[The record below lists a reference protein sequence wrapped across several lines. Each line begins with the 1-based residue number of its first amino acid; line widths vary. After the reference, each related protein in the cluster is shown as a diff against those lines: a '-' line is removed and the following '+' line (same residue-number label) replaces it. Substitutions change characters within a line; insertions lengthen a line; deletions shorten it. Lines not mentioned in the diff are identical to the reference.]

1 MRAAVRSALS
11 VRRRIIDLENS
22 EAEAFG
28 GGQTRLLSDMGGLSV
43 KSTNDGSGL
52 GRGRQTVA
60 TRAQTGERARILHFN
75 PAAGRGGANG
85 QPAMR
90 VLQVGKFYPPYR
102 GGIESHLQALC
113 HELKR
118 SVQIEVLVASEARRR
133 TEGEV
138 DGVKIKRLARLFS
151 IGETPVCWR
160 LASEIRRSRNA
171 VVHLHVPHPP
181 ACLAYLMSGHRGPLV
196 ITWHSDIV
204 RQKVMARLLAPI
216 HEAVVRRAS
225 VLIASSPNY
234 VESSP
239 VLSRNR
245 DRCRVIPFG
254 ILPDGFRARD
264 GETITKIRQRYGR
277 RILLAVGR
285 MVYYKGFEFLVRA
298 MKDIRGH
305 LLIVGDGPLRRQ
317 LEHLAV
323 EYGVIERITFLGRV
337 SQEEMVAYY
346 HAADVFVLPS
356 IARSEA
362 FGVVQLEAMACGK
375 PVVNTALPTGVP
387 YVSLDG
393 VTGITVPP
401 ADAGA
406 LATAISRL
414 LDDPYLRAK
423 LGTAGL
429 RRARE
434 EFNVELMGRR
444 TLEVYREVLAAA
456 PIATARNSAV
466 L

>member
-1 MRAAVRSALS
+1 MKLS
-11 VRRRIIDLENS
+11 ID
-22 EAEAFG
+22 
-28 GGQTRLLSDMGGLSV
+28 
-43 KSTNDGSGL
+43 
-52 GRGRQTVA
+52 GRGPRRARQTVA
-60 TRAQTGERARILHFN
+60 TNALGEERARVLRFN
-75 PAAGRGGANG
+75 PAGGRIGA
-85 QPAMR
+85 AEYSAIR

-118 SVQIEVLVASEARRR
+118 FVEVEVLVANEARHGS
-133 TEGEV
+133 ESEI
-138 DGVKIKRLARLFS
+138 DGVKVKRLGRLFS
-151 IGETPVCWR
+151 VGETPVCLR
-160 LASEIRRSRNA
+160 LAGEIRRSGA
-171 VVHLHVPHPP
+171 ALVHLHVPHPP
-181 ACLAYLMSGHRGPLV
+181 ACLAYLMSGHRGRLV

-204 RQKVMARLLAPI
+204 RQKLLARALAPI
-216 HEAVVRRAS
+216 HKAIVRRAS

-234 VESSP
+234 VETSQ

-264 GETITKIRQRYGR
+264 GETIAKIRQRYGR

-285 MVYYKGFEFLVRA
+285 MVYYKGFEYLIRA
-298 MKDIRGH
+298 MKSIRGH
-305 LLIVGDGPLRRQ
+305 LLIVGDGPLRTQ

-323 EYGVIERITFLGRV
+323 ECGVSERITFLGRV
-337 SQEEMVAYY
+337 SQEEMAAYY
-346 HAADVFVLPS
+346 HAVDVFVLPS

-387 YVSLDG
+387 YVSRDG
-393 VTGITVPP
+393 VTGFTVPP
-401 ADAGA
+401 ADVAA
-406 LATAISRL
+406 LVAAISRL

-423 LGTAGL
+423 FGAAAL

-456 PIATARNSAV
+456 PTTSRSSAA

>member
-1 MRAAVRSALS
+1 
-11 VRRRIIDLENS
+11 
-22 EAEAFG
+22 
-28 GGQTRLLSDMGGLSV
+28 V
-43 KSTNDGSGL
+43 KFSNDGSGS
-52 GRGRQTVA
+52 RDARRIVA
-60 TRAQTGERARILHFN
+60 TNALGEERV
-75 PAAGRGGANG
+75 
-85 QPAMR
+85 R
-90 VLQVGKFYPPYR
+90 VLRFHPTGVRSVTAEPPALRVLHVGKFYPPYR
-102 GGIESHLQALC
+102 GGIETHLQALC
-113 HELKR
+113 RELKR
-118 SVQIEVLVASEARRR
+118 FVQVEVLVASEARHGS
-133 TEGEV
+133 ESEV
-138 DGVKIKRLARLFS
+138 DGVKVKRLTRLFS
-151 IGETPVCWR
+151 IGETPVCWQ
-160 LASEIRRSRNA
+160 LAGEIRRSGAA
-171 VVHLHVPHPP
+171 VVHLHMPHPP

-204 RQKVMARLLAPI
+204 RQKIMARVLAPF

-234 VESSP
+234 VETSP

-254 ILPDGFRARD
+254 IKPNGSRARD

-285 MVYYKGFEFLVRA
+285 MVYYKGFEYLVRA
-298 MKDIRGH
+298 MKNVRGH
-305 LLIVGDGPLRRQ
+305 LLIVGDGPLRTQ

-323 EYGVIERITFLGRV
+323 ECGVSEHITFLGRV
-337 SQEEMVAYY
+337 SQDEMAAYY

-356 IARSEA
+356 VARSEA

-387 YVSLDG
+387 YVSRDG
-393 VTGITVPP
+393 VTGFTVPP
-401 ADAGA
+401 ADASA

-423 LGTAGL
+423 FGAAAL
-429 RRARE
+429 RRTRE

-444 TLEVYREVLAAA
+444 TVEVYREVLAAVPA
-456 PIATARNSAV
+456 ASRSSAS

>member
-1 MRAAVRSALS
+1 VKLS
-11 VRRRIIDLENS
+11 ND
-22 EAEAFG
+22 G
-28 GGQTRLLSDMGGLSV
+28 GGSPPARQFAA
-43 KSTNDGSGL
+43 TNAL
-52 GRGRQTVA
+52 GE
-60 TRAQTGERARILHFN
+60 ERARVLPFN
-75 PAAGRGGANG
+75 PVAGRSGATEH
-85 QPAMR
+85 PAMR

-118 SVQIEVLVASEARRR
+118 FVQVEVVVASEARRG
-133 TEGEV
+133 TESKV
-138 DGVKIKRLARLFS
+138 DGVRIKRLARLFS

-160 LASEIRRSRNA
+160 LAGEIRRSGA
-171 VVHLHVPHPP
+171 ALVHLHVPHPP
-181 ACLAYLMSGHRGPLV
+181 ACLAYLLSGHRGPLV

-204 RQKVMARLLAPI
+204 RQKILARVLAPI
-216 HEAVVRRAS
+216 HEAVIRRAS

-234 VESSP
+234 VKSSP

-254 ILPDGFRARD
+254 IVPDSFRARD
-264 GETITKIRQRYGR
+264 GETIAKIRQRYGR
-277 RILLAVGR
+277 RIVLAVGR
-285 MVYYKGFEFLVRA
+285 MVYYKGFEYLVRA
-298 MKDIRGH
+298 MKSIRGH
-305 LLIVGDGPLRRQ
+305 LLIAGDGPLRRQ

-323 EYGVIERITFLGRV
+323 QCGVIERITFLGRV

-356 IARSEA
+356 VARSEA

-393 VTGITVPP
+393 ATGFTVPP
-401 ADAGA
+401 ADEGA
-406 LATAISRL
+406 LATAICRL

-423 LGTAGL
+423 FGAAAL
-429 RRARE
+429 RRTRE

-444 TLEVYREVLAAA
+444 TLELYREVLAASQL
-456 PIATARNSAV
+456 ATARSSAV
-466 L
+466 F

>member
-1 MRAAVRSALS
+1 
-11 VRRRIIDLENS
+11 
-22 EAEAFG
+22 
-28 GGQTRLLSDMGGLSV
+28 V
-43 KSTNDGSGL
+43 KVSNDGMGS
-52 GRGRQTVA
+52 RRARQTVA
-60 TRAQTGERARILHFN
+60 TNALGEERVRVLRLN
-75 PAAGRGGANG
+75 PAAGRSGTAEH
-85 QPAMR
+85 PAMR

-118 SVQIEVLVASEARRR
+118 FLQVEVLVASEGRQGS
-133 TEGEV
+133 ESEV
-138 DGVKIKRLARLFS
+138 DGIKVKRLGRLFS

-160 LASEIRRSRNA
+160 LAGEIRRSAAA

-204 RQKVMARLLAPI
+204 RQKVMARVLAPI
-216 HEAVVRRAS
+216 HKAIIRRAS

-234 VESSP
+234 VETSP
-239 VLSRNR
+239 VLSHNR

-264 GETITKIRQRYGR
+264 GETIAKIRQRYGR

-285 MVYYKGFEFLVRA
+285 MVYYKGFEYLVRA
-298 MKDIRGH
+298 MKSIRGH
-305 LLIVGDGPLRRQ
+305 LLIVGDGPLRTQ

-323 EYGVIERITFLGRV
+323 ECGVIEHITFLGRV
-337 SQEEMVAYY
+337 SQEEMAAYY

-356 IARSEA
+356 VARSEA

-387 YVSLDG
+387 YVSRDG
-393 VTGITVPP
+393 LTGITVPP
-401 ADAGA
+401 ANAAA

-423 LGTAGL
+423 FGAAAL

-456 PIATARNSAV
+456 PAALRSSAA

>member
-1 MRAAVRSALS
+1 
-11 VRRRIIDLENS
+11 
-22 EAEAFG
+22 
-28 GGQTRLLSDMGGLSV
+28 V
-43 KSTNDGSGL
+43 KLTNDASGL
-52 GRGRQTVA
+52 AHVRPTVA
-60 TRAQTGERARILHFN
+60 TEAREERAHVLRFN
-75 PAAGRGGANG
+75 PTAARIAVLEH
-85 QPAMR
+85 PAMR

-118 SVQIEVLVASEARRR
+118 FIQVEVLVANEARRG
-133 TEGEV
+133 TESEI
-138 DGVKIKRLARLFS
+138 DGVKVKRLGRLFS
-151 IGETPVCWR
+151 VGETPVCLSMAR
-160 LASEIRRSRNA
+160 QISRSSASL
-171 VVHLHVPHPP
+171 VHLHLPHPP
-181 ACLAYLMSGHRGPLV
+181 ACLAYLMSGRRGPLV

-204 RQKVMARLLAPI
+204 RQKVMARMLAPI
-216 HEAVVRRAS
+216 HQAVIRRAAL
-225 VLIASSPNY
+225 LIASSPNY

-254 ILPDGFRARD
+254 IIPDSFRTHD
-264 GETITKIRQRYGR
+264 GETIAKIRQRYGR
-277 RILLAVGR
+277 RIILAVGR
-285 MVYYKGFEFLVRA
+285 MVYYKGFEYLIRA
-298 MKDIRGH
+298 MKGIRGH
-305 LLIVGDGPLRRQ
+305 LLIVGDGPQRME
-317 LEHLAV
+317 LERLAAV
-323 EYGVIERITFLGRV
+323 CGVLDRISFLGRV
-337 SQEEMVAYY
+337 SQEEMIAYY

-375 PVVNTALPTGVP
+375 PVVNTALSTGVP

-406 LATAISRL
+406 LTVAINRL

-423 LGTAGL
+423 FGAAAT
-429 RRARE
+429 RRARD
-434 EFNVELMGRR
+434 EFNAELMGRR
-444 TLEVYREVLAAA
+444 TLEVYREVLAA
-456 PIATARNSAV
+456 PSTAARKSSA